1 MLFMLRNYIKVAL
14 RNLWKNKGFSAIN
27 IIGLAVGLASCLLIF
42 LYVWDELRFDRFHE
56 KADRIFRVHSDIRF
70 GGSDLH
76 MATSSDAMGAALMQ
90 DLPQVEAF
98 TRIYASEGPM
108 LIRKGEVFI
117 TEPRIA
123 YVDSTFFKVFSFPL
137 LQGDPATALNDPNTC
152 VISAAGA
159 MKYFG
164 TVDAVGKVVERTDK
178 TAFKVT
184 AVMKDMPSNSHFR
197 YDVLLSM
204 DNVTYGFGNYLSHNF
219 HTYLLLQNRE
229 GIINVEK
236 AIPAY
241 VNKYVLPQAK
251 IFTGIKSMEEF
262 EQAGNRLSYSFMPLE
277 DIHLNS
283 AFFPELGVNGNRQNV
298 YIFSAVAFFILVI
311 ACINFMNLSTARSAN
326 RAKEVGIRKV
336 LGTDRKILI
345 SQFLTEST
353 LVSLI
358 GLCIAILITALV
370 MPMFNNVSGKELS
383 INSLFT
389 PGFLPFLLLIPIV
402 VGLMAGAY
410 PAFYL
415 SSFQP
420 ISVLKGKLAGGFKR
434 SRFRSALV
442 VLQFAATIFL
452 IVATIVVYNQLKYI
466 RTQNLGFNK
475 DQVLIVDN
483 TYVLGNKLPAFKSE
497 SLRQPGITAGTISS
511 YLPVENSSRSDNT
524 YSKEAVMTSG
534 SGLNMQT
541 WAVDEDY
548 LTVMGMSMYAGRFF
562 SKEFL
567 TDSNAIVINETT
579 ASLLGFEN
587 PIGRNLYVS
596 DGNSETETYQIIG
609 VVKNFNFESLRQ
621 KVGPLCFRL
630 ERNTGSVSFR
640 INSKNVEGIVSYLE
654 QQWKSMAPGMPFS
667 YRFLDDSFEQMYRAE
682 QRMGK
687 LALIFST
694 LAILVACMGLFGLAT
709 FAAEQRTKEIGIRKV
724 LGASVQGIVEMLSLD
739 FVKLILLAAVIAL
752 PLSWWFMQKWLM
764 NFAFRVS
771 VQWWVLPLAALIA
784 LVIALGTVSY
794 QAIKAALMNPVKSLK
809 TE

>member
-1 MLFMLRNYIKVAL
+1 MIRNYIKVAF
-14 RNLWKNKGFSAIN
+14 RNLWKNKGYSAIN

-42 LYVWDELRFDRFHE
+42 LYVWDELRFDRFHD
-56 KADRIFRVHSDIRF
+56 KADRIVRVHSAIRF
-70 GGSDLH
+70 GGSDLNL
-76 MATSSDAMGAALMQ
+76 AVASDPMGAALKQ
-90 DLPQVEAF
+90 DVPQVEEF
-98 TRIYASEGPM
+98 TRIYASEGSM
-108 LIRKGEVFI
+108 LIKKGEVFI
-117 TEPRIA
+117 SESRIA
-123 YVDSTFFKVFSFPL
+123 YADSTFFKVFSFPL
-137 LQGDPATALNDPNTC
+137 LQGDPNTALNDPNTC
-152 VISAAGA
+152 VISQAGA

-164 TVDAVGKVVERTDK
+164 TVEAVGKILERNDK

-184 AVMKDMPSNSHFR
+184 AVLKDMPSNSHFR

-204 DNVTYGFGNYLSHNF
+204 DNVDYSFGNYLSHNF
-219 HTYLLLQNRE
+219 HTYLLLRSKE
-229 GIINVEK
+229 GITEVEK
-236 AIPAY
+236 AIPVY

-251 IFTGIKSMEEF
+251 VFTGIKSMEEF
-262 EQAGNRLSYSFMPLE
+262 EKAGNRLSYTLMPLK

-283 AFFPELGVNGNRQNV
+283 ASFPELGVNGNRQNV

-358 GLCIAILITALV
+358 GLGIAILITALV
-370 MPMFNNVSGKELS
+370 MPMFNDVAGKELTVK
-383 INSLFT
+383 SLFT
-389 PGFLPFLLLIPIV
+389 LGFLPLLLLIPVV

-434 SRFRSALV
+434 SKFRSALV

-452 IVATIVVYNQLKYI
+452 IVATIVVYNQLGYI

-475 DQVLIVDN
+475 DQVLIIDN
-483 TYVLGNKLPAFKSE
+483 TYVLGDKVMAFKNE

-524 YSKEAVMTSG
+524 YSKESVMTSG

-541 WAVDEDY
+541 WSVDEDY
-548 LTVMGMSMYAGRFF
+548 LNVMGMGLKSGRFF
-562 SKEFL
+562 SREFL
-567 TDSNAIVINETT
+567 TDSNAMVINETT
-579 ASLLGFEN
+579 EKLLGFDN
-587 PIGRNLYVS
+587 AVGKNLYFS
-596 DGNSETETYQIIG
+596 DGTSETKTYIIIG

-621 KVGPLCFRL
+621 QVGPLCLMLDRSS
-630 ERNTGSVSFR
+630 GSVSFR
-640 INSKNVEGIVSYLE
+640 INTKEVEGVVGFLE
-654 QQWKSMAPGMPFS
+654 KQWKSMAPGMPFS
-667 YRFLDDSFEQMYRAE
+667 YRFLDESFEQMYRAE

-724 LGASVQGIVEMLSLD
+724 LGASVHGIVEMLSLD
-739 FVKLILLAAVIAL
+739 FVKLVLFAAAIAL

-764 NFAFRVS
+764 NFAFRVNI
-771 VQWWVLPLAALIA
+771 QWWVLPLAALIA

-794 QAIKAALMNPVKSLK
+794 QAIKAALMNPVKSLR